1 VTQKGQKT
9 GASIA
14 GTLLVL
20 VLSLAVLLLLSLLI
34 GRYPEPGFLA
44 PRVLLEESLASR
56 LVWQL
61 RAPRIVAAA
70 LLGAGLGVSGLVLQ
84 MLFGNPLVEPG
95 LVGVSQG
102 AALGASLLLLIAAP
116 PLWIVQLGAAAGG
129 GLGLGAS
136 LFVARRFRF
145 GGWILRLVLAGI
157 AVSALFSAGVGLVKF
172 VADPLSQLPAITFW
186 LLGGLAAVNWPRL
199 LQILPVVIPALVL
212 LWLRRWRLN
221 LLSLDD
227 RASFSLGA
235 APSRERVLLLTAA
248 TALTAALISLSGI
261 VGWVGLLTPH
271 AARRLV
277 GADARRALPVAALL
291 GSIFVTASDTA
302 ARTLVLGE
310 IPLGVVTSLIGAAG
324 FIWLLSRNQIR
335 VVRP

>member
-1 VTQKGQKT
+1 VNEKAPQADGS
-9 GASIA
+9 AI
-14 GTLLVL
+14 GTLIVL
-20 VLSLAVLLLLSLLI
+20 CISLITVALLSLLI
-34 GRYPEPGFLA
+34 GRYPQPGIAMPGVLFEDGLA
-44 PRVLLEESLASR
+44 GR
-56 LVWQL
+56 LIWQL
-61 RAPRIVAAA
+61 RAPRIVASV

-102 AALGASLLLLIAAP
+102 AALGASLLLLLAAP

-129 GLGLGAS
+129 GIGLSAS
-136 LFVARRFRF
+136 LFVARKFRF

-172 VADPLSQLPAITFW
+172 TADPLSQLPAITFW
-186 LLGGLAAVNWPRL
+186 LLGGLSAVNWPRL
-199 LQILPVVIPALVL
+199 LQVIPIVVPAIIL

-277 GADARRALPVAALL
+277 GADARRALPVSALL
-291 GSIFVTASDTA
+291 GSIFVVASDTV

-310 IPLGVVTSLIGAAG
+310 IPLGVVTSLVGAG
-324 FIWLLSRNQIR
+324 E
-335 VVRP
+335 

>member
-1 VTQKGQKT
+1 MQSNGPQAARPIT
-9 GASIA
+9 GTIIA
-14 GTLLVL
+14 
-20 VLSLAVLLLLSLLI
+20 LSLALLAMAVLSLLI
-34 GRYPEPGFLA
+34 GRYPFPGIAA
-44 PRVLLEESLASR
+44 PRVLFEGELASR
-56 LVWQL
+56 LIWQL
-61 RAPRIVAAA
+61 RAPRILAAI
-70 LLGAGLGVSGLVLQ
+70 LVGAGLGVSGLVLQ

-102 AALGASLLLLIAAP
+102 AALGASLLLLLAAP
-116 PLWIVQLGAAAGG
+116 PLWVVQLGAAAGG
-129 GLGLGAS
+129 GLGLSTS

-145 GGWILRLVLAGI
+145 GGSILRLVLAGI

-172 VADPLSQLPAITFW
+172 AADPLSQLPAITFW
-186 LLGGLAAVNWPRL
+186 LLGGLSAVNWSRL
-199 LQILPVVIPALVL
+199 VQILPVVVPALIVL
-212 LWLRRWRLN
+212 LLRRWRLN

-291 GSIFVTASDTA
+291 GSTFVVAGDTL
-302 ARTLVLGE
+302 ARTLILGE
-310 IPLGVVTSLIGAAG
+310 IPLGVVTSLIGAAS
-324 FIWLLSRNQIR
+324 FIRLLSRNQIR
-335 VVRP
+335 VVRR

>member
-1 VTQKGQKT
+1 M
-9 GASIA
+9 
-14 GTLLVL
+14 
-20 VLSLAVLLLLSLLI
+20 AVLSLLI
-34 GRYPEPGFLA
+34 GRYPFPGIAA
-44 PRVLLEESLASR
+44 PRVLFEGELASR
-56 LVWQL
+56 LIWQL
-61 RAPRIVAAA
+61 RAPRILAAI
-70 LLGAGLGVSGLVLQ
+70 LVGAGLGVSGLVLQ

-102 AALGASLLLLIAAP
+102 AALGASLLLLLAAP
-116 PLWIVQLGAAAGG
+116 PLWVVQLGAAAGG
-129 GLGLGAS
+129 GLGLSTS

-145 GGWILRLVLAGI
+145 GGSILRLVLAGI

-172 VADPLSQLPAITFW
+172 AADPLSQLPAITFW
-186 LLGGLAAVNWPRL
+186 LLGGLSAVNWSRL
-199 LQILPVVIPALVL
+199 VQILPVVVPALIVL
-212 LWLRRWRLN
+212 LLRRWRLN

-291 GSIFVTASDTA
+291 GSTFVVASDTL
-302 ARTLVLGE
+302 ARTLILGE

-324 FIWLLSRNQIR
+324 FIRLLSRNQIR
-335 VVRP
+335 VVRR